1 MIKKFFNKFKN
12 KKIYKNYFLKD
23 NLKKEIESNLVEVGR
38 WSYGKPNILRWDW
51 KSKLIIGNFCS
62 LGPDID
68 FYIGGNHRLDW
79 ISTSPLP
86 APQFDSVFK
95 KAKNIKNFN
104 KSNGDIIIGHDV
116 WIGGR
121 TTILSGVK
129 IGTGAVIAAGSVV
142 VNDVGPYSISGG
154 NPNKEIRKVALGS
167 TSSVSWEYE
176 EETINAISKLKK
188 DSYHIIGVEQVENSS
203 KLNDF
208 YIPKKPIALIMGNE
222 INGVSQNVIDICNNV
237 IEIPQF
243 GTKHSLNIS
252 VATGIV
258 IWEIWKKLNS

>member
-1 MIKKFFNKFKN
+1 MMIKKFLNKFKK

-23 NLKKEIESNLVEVGR
+23 NLKKEIESDLVEVGR

-142 VNDVGPYSISGG
+142 VNDVGPYSVSGG
-154 NPNKEIRKVALGS
+154 NPNKEIGKRFNEDIIKKLLESEWWNLTDNDIDHLSEYLLSNNFEIFFNKV
-167 TSSVSWEYE
+167 
-176 EETINAISKLKK
+176 
-188 DSYHIIGVEQVENSS
+188 
-203 KLNDF
+203 
-208 YIPKKPIALIMGNE
+208 NE
-222 INGVSQNVIDICNNV
+222 IKN
-237 IEIPQF
+237 
-243 GTKHSLNIS
+243 
-252 VATGIV
+252 
-258 IWEIWKKLNS
+258 KKN

>member
-1 MIKKFFNKFKN
+1 MMIKKFLNKFKK

-23 NLKKEIESNLVEVGR
+23 NLKKEIESDLVEVGR

-142 VNDVGPYSISGG
+142 VNDVGPYSVSGG
-154 NPNKEIRKVALGS
+154 NPNKEIGKRFNEDIIKKLLESEWWNLTDNDIDHLSEYLLSNNFEIFFDKV
-167 TSSVSWEYE
+167 
-176 EETINAISKLKK
+176 
-188 DSYHIIGVEQVENSS
+188 
-203 KLNDF
+203 
-208 YIPKKPIALIMGNE
+208 NE
-222 INGVSQNVIDICNNV
+222 IKN
-237 IEIPQF
+237 
-243 GTKHSLNIS
+243 
-252 VATGIV
+252 
-258 IWEIWKKLNS
+258 KKN

>member
-1 MIKKFFNKFKN
+1 MIKKFLNKLKK

-23 NLKKEIESNLVEVGR
+23 NLKSEIDSNLVEVGK
-38 WSYGKPNILRWDW
+38 WSYGKPNIFRWDW

-95 KAKNIKNFN
+95 NAKNIKNFN

-142 VNDVGPYSISGG
+142 VNDVEAYSISGG
-154 NPNKEIRKVALGS
+154 NPNKEIRKRFN
-167 TSSVSWEYE
+167 E
-176 EETINAISKLKK
+176 
-188 DSYHIIGVEQVENSS
+188 DII
-203 KLNDF
+203 
-208 YIPKKPIALIMGNE
+208 
-222 INGVSQNVIDICNNV
+222 
-237 IEIPQF
+237 
-243 GTKHSLNIS
+243 
-252 VATGIV
+252 
-258 IWEIWKKLNS
+258 KKLLNSEWWNLADNDIDNLSEHLLSNNFELFFNNIEEIKNRQN

>member
-1 MIKKFFNKFKN
+1 MIKKFLTKFKK

-142 VNDVGPYSISGG
+142 VNDVESYSVSGG
-154 NPNKEIRKVALGS
+154 NPNKEIGKRFNEDIIKKLLESEWWNLTDNDIDHLSEYLLSNNFEIFFNKV
-167 TSSVSWEYE
+167 
-176 EETINAISKLKK
+176 
-188 DSYHIIGVEQVENSS
+188 
-203 KLNDF
+203 
-208 YIPKKPIALIMGNE
+208 NE
-222 INGVSQNVIDICNNV
+222 IKN
-237 IEIPQF
+237 
-243 GTKHSLNIS
+243 
-252 VATGIV
+252 
-258 IWEIWKKLNS
+258 KKN

>member
-1 MIKKFFNKFKN
+1 MIKKFLNKFKK

-23 NLKKEIESNLVEVGR
+23 NLKKEIESDLVEVGR

-142 VNDVGPYSISGG
+142 VNDVGPYSVSGG
-154 NPNKEIRKVALGS
+154 NPNKEIGKRFNEDIIKKLLESEWWNLTDNDIDHLSEYLLSNNFEIFFDKV
-167 TSSVSWEYE
+167 
-176 EETINAISKLKK
+176 
-188 DSYHIIGVEQVENSS
+188 
-203 KLNDF
+203 
-208 YIPKKPIALIMGNE
+208 NE
-222 INGVSQNVIDICNNV
+222 IKN
-237 IEIPQF
+237 
-243 GTKHSLNIS
+243 
-252 VATGIV
+252 
-258 IWEIWKKLNS
+258 KKN

>member
-1 MIKKFFNKFKN
+1 MIKKFLTKFKK

-142 VNDVGPYSISGG
+142 VNDVESYSVSGG
-154 NPNKEIRKVALGS
+154 NPNKEIGKRFNEDIIKKLLESEWWNLTDNDIDHLSEYLLSNNFEIFFDKV
-167 TSSVSWEYE
+167 
-176 EETINAISKLKK
+176 
-188 DSYHIIGVEQVENSS
+188 
-203 KLNDF
+203 
-208 YIPKKPIALIMGNE
+208 NE
-222 INGVSQNVIDICNNV
+222 IKN
-237 IEIPQF
+237 
-243 GTKHSLNIS
+243 
-252 VATGIV
+252 
-258 IWEIWKKLNS
+258 KKN

>member
-1 MIKKFFNKFKN
+1 MIKKFLTKFKK

-154 NPNKEIRKVALGS
+154 NSNKEIRKRFNEDVIKKLLES
-167 TSSVSWEYE
+167 EWWNLTDDD
-176 EETINAISKLKK
+176 INYLSEHLLSNNFEIFFNK
-188 DSYHIIGVEQVENSS
+188 V
-203 KLNDF
+203 
-208 YIPKKPIALIMGNE
+208 NE
-222 INGVSQNVIDICNNV
+222 IKN
-237 IEIPQF
+237 
-243 GTKHSLNIS
+243 
-252 VATGIV
+252 
-258 IWEIWKKLNS
+258 KKN

>member
-1 MIKKFFNKFKN
+1 MIKKFLNKFKK

-142 VNDVGPYSISGG
+142 VNDVGPYSVSGG
-154 NPNKEIRKVALGS
+154 NPNKEIGKRFNEDIIKKLLESEWWNLTDNDIDHLSEYLLSNNFEIFFDKV
-167 TSSVSWEYE
+167 
-176 EETINAISKLKK
+176 
-188 DSYHIIGVEQVENSS
+188 
-203 KLNDF
+203 
-208 YIPKKPIALIMGNE
+208 NE
-222 INGVSQNVIDICNNV
+222 IKN
-237 IEIPQF
+237 
-243 GTKHSLNIS
+243 
-252 VATGIV
+252 
-258 IWEIWKKLNS
+258 KKN

>member
-1 MIKKFFNKFKN
+1 MIKKFLTKFKK

-142 VNDVGPYSISGG
+142 VNDVGPYSVSGG
-154 NPNKEIRKVALGS
+154 NPNKEIGKRFNEDIIKKLLESEWWNLTDNDIDHLSEYLLSNNFEIFFDKV
-167 TSSVSWEYE
+167 
-176 EETINAISKLKK
+176 
-188 DSYHIIGVEQVENSS
+188 
-203 KLNDF
+203 
-208 YIPKKPIALIMGNE
+208 NE
-222 INGVSQNVIDICNNV
+222 IKN
-237 IEIPQF
+237 
-243 GTKHSLNIS
+243 
-252 VATGIV
+252 
-258 IWEIWKKLNS
+258 KKN

>member
-1 MIKKFFNKFKN
+1 M
-12 KKIYKNYFLKD
+12 
-23 NLKKEIESNLVEVGR
+23 EVGR

-142 VNDVGPYSISGG
+142 VNDVGPYSVSGG
-154 NPNKEIRKVALGS
+154 NPNKEIGKRFNEDIIKKLLESEWWNLTDNDIDHLSEYLLSNNFEIFFDKV
-167 TSSVSWEYE
+167 
-176 EETINAISKLKK
+176 
-188 DSYHIIGVEQVENSS
+188 
-203 KLNDF
+203 
-208 YIPKKPIALIMGNE
+208 NE
-222 INGVSQNVIDICNNV
+222 IKN
-237 IEIPQF
+237 
-243 GTKHSLNIS
+243 
-252 VATGIV
+252 
-258 IWEIWKKLNS
+258 KKN

>member
-1 MIKKFFNKFKN
+1 MIKKFLTKFKK

-142 VNDVGPYSISGG
+142 VNDVEPYRVSGG
-154 NPNKEIRKVALGS
+154 NPNKEIGKRFNEDIIKKLLESEWWNLTDNDIDHLSEYLLSNNFEIFFDKV
-167 TSSVSWEYE
+167 
-176 EETINAISKLKK
+176 
-188 DSYHIIGVEQVENSS
+188 
-203 KLNDF
+203 
-208 YIPKKPIALIMGNE
+208 NE
-222 INGVSQNVIDICNNV
+222 IKN
-237 IEIPQF
+237 
-243 GTKHSLNIS
+243 
-252 VATGIV
+252 
-258 IWEIWKKLNS
+258 KKN

>member
-1 MIKKFFNKFKN
+1 MIKKFLTKFKK

-154 NPNKEIRKVALGS
+154 NPNKEIRKRFNEDVIKKLLES
-167 TSSVSWEYE
+167 EWWNLTDDD
-176 EETINAISKLKK
+176 INYLSEHLLSNNFEIFFNK
-188 DSYHIIGVEQVENSS
+188 V
-203 KLNDF
+203 
-208 YIPKKPIALIMGNE
+208 NE
-222 INGVSQNVIDICNNV
+222 IKN
-237 IEIPQF
+237 
-243 GTKHSLNIS
+243 
-252 VATGIV
+252 
-258 IWEIWKKLNS
+258 KKN

>member
-1 MIKKFFNKFKN
+1 MFDI
-12 KKIYKNYFLKD
+12 IKNYFLKD

-142 VNDVGPYSISGG
+142 VNDVGPYSVSGG
-154 NPNKEIRKVALGS
+154 NPNKEIGKRFNEDIIKKLLESEWWNLTDNDIDHLSEYLLSNNFEIFFDKV
-167 TSSVSWEYE
+167 
-176 EETINAISKLKK
+176 
-188 DSYHIIGVEQVENSS
+188 
-203 KLNDF
+203 
-208 YIPKKPIALIMGNE
+208 NE
-222 INGVSQNVIDICNNV
+222 IKN
-237 IEIPQF
+237 
-243 GTKHSLNIS
+243 
-252 VATGIV
+252 
-258 IWEIWKKLNS
+258 KKN

>member
-1 MIKKFFNKFKN
+1 MMIKKFLNKFKK

-142 VNDVGPYSISGG
+142 VNDVGPYSVSGG
-154 NPNKEIRKVALGS
+154 NPNKEIGKRFNEDIIKKLLESEWWNLTDNDIDHLSEYLLSNNFEIFFDKV
-167 TSSVSWEYE
+167 
-176 EETINAISKLKK
+176 
-188 DSYHIIGVEQVENSS
+188 
-203 KLNDF
+203 
-208 YIPKKPIALIMGNE
+208 NE
-222 INGVSQNVIDICNNV
+222 IKN
-237 IEIPQF
+237 
-243 GTKHSLNIS
+243 
-252 VATGIV
+252 
-258 IWEIWKKLNS
+258 KKN

>member
-23 NLKKEIESNLVEVGR
+23 NLKKEIESDLVEVGR

-142 VNDVGPYSISGG
+142 VNDVGPYSVSGG
-154 NPNKEIRKVALGS
+154 NPNKEIGKRFNEDIIKKLLESEWWNLTDNDIDHLSEYLLSNNFEIFFDKV
-167 TSSVSWEYE
+167 
-176 EETINAISKLKK
+176 
-188 DSYHIIGVEQVENSS
+188 
-203 KLNDF
+203 
-208 YIPKKPIALIMGNE
+208 NE
-222 INGVSQNVIDICNNV
+222 IKN
-237 IEIPQF
+237 
-243 GTKHSLNIS
+243 
-252 VATGIV
+252 
-258 IWEIWKKLNS
+258 KKN

>member
-23 NLKKEIESNLVEVGR
+23 NLKKEIESDLVEVGR

-86 APQFDSVFK
+86 APQFDSVFE

-154 NPNKEIRKVALGS
+154 NPNKEIRKRFNEDVIKKLLES
-167 TSSVSWEYE
+167 EWWNLTDDD
-176 EETINAISKLKK
+176 INYLSEHLLSNNFEIFFNK
-188 DSYHIIGVEQVENSS
+188 V
-203 KLNDF
+203 
-208 YIPKKPIALIMGNE
+208 NE
-222 INGVSQNVIDICNNV
+222 IKN
-237 IEIPQF
+237 
-243 GTKHSLNIS
+243 
-252 VATGIV
+252 
-258 IWEIWKKLNS
+258 KKN